1 VGEVIVWDRGIW
13 TPQDGLA
20 KAWAKG
26 RLKFELQGEK
36 LGVDMP
42 KTRQAITAEMRR
54 RVGMKK

>member
-1 VGEVIVWDRGIW
+1 MGEVIVLERGIW

-26 RLKFELQGEK
+26 RPKFELQGEK

-54 RVGMKK
+54 WVRMKK